1 MTPQTDSPKVR
12 AGAID
17 HELRIACIA
26 EVILRKSCA
35 PQTRARTNQR
45 TSFYQAPNAW
55 CLQSHLAMWV
65 LPIQGSHSARGPG
78 LLDAVSSGTPRAP
91 WFPRAKGSYHRPA
104 CSLVPAALV

>member
-12 AGAID
+12 TGSID
-17 HELRIACIA
+17 QELRIACMA

-35 PQTRARTNQR
+35 PQTRARTSQR

-55 CLQSHLAMWV
+55 FLRSHLAMWV
-65 LPIQGSHSARGPG
+65 LPIPGSHPARGPG

-91 WFPRAKGSYHRPA
+91 WFPRVKGSCHRPA
-104 CSLVPAALV
+104 YSLVPAALV